1 MRFKALACAATM
13 AVLAFGVTGALAQE
27 DIQELADKWVA
38 AYNKHDKNALGALYT
53 ENAALMM
60 HGGPTYN
67 GRKDIADFWETDFEI
82 GSPLTLL
89 RVTHS
94 VVGVDMMLVHGD
106 YQVIDR
112 EDGAQ
117 LGGGRFAHIW
127 VLGSDDQWRLD
138 RDLWNEPF
146 EPYE

>member
-1 MRFKALACAATM
+1 MRFKALAFIVTM
-13 AVLAFGVTGALAQE
+13 IVLAFGTTETYAQE
-27 DIQELADKWVA
+27 DIQELADRWVA
-38 AYNKHDKNALGALYT
+38 AYNQHDKDALGDLYT
-53 ENAALMM
+53 EDAALMM
-60 HGGPTYN
+60 HGGPTFN
-67 GRKDIADFWETDFEI
+67 GRKDISDFWETDFEI

-89 RVTHS
+89 TVTHS
-94 VVGVDMMLVHGD
+94 VAGVDMMLVHGN

-112 EDGAQ
+112 DDGAQ

-127 VLGSDDQWRLD
+127 VLGADSEWRLD

>member
-1 MRFKALACAATM
+1 MRNSTLASLAAM
-13 AVLAFGVTGALAQE
+13 VVLAFTAGGVCAQE
-27 DIQELADKWVA
+27 DIQELADKWA
-38 AYNKHDKNALGALYT
+38 SAYNQHDKGALGSLYT
-53 ENAALMM
+53 QDAALMM

-67 GRKDIADFWETDFEI
+67 GRKAIADFWETDFEI

-112 EDGAQ
+112 DDGAQ
-117 LGGGRFAHIW
+117 MGGGRFAHIW
-127 VLGSDDQWRLD
+127 IKGSDDEWRLD